1 MTALNTS
8 ANLNSRRAIWDQI
21 AMFFRLLWVC
31 RISTVSA
38 VFGVLLFLLVVQA
51 QNLLA
56 DTSYGDLSIAAF
68 LHWGKFFLG
77 LFVIWAF
84 TVHYAARRAVDDDYW
99 IVDAQTRLQINPGAF
114 EAICD
119 DIRDRHRFLITWVPR
134 LLGLIPFAAVAIGL
148 YKAHETVRGA
158 GLLPEGIDAQNLAVI
173 LGYIDAVAAIAFLVF
188 VIFRKQLVARSV
200 RRINHRRAAS
210 GGDPGTRYMQTL
222 VRGSLVVTVLV
233 FAVAYFAPIFI
244 GVGWPR
250 AALVPVL
257 FGILVLPLAW
267 IARCSHKDG
276 VPYLFFLALV
286 CALATGLN
294 TQFNDMRS
302 LPSDGAP
309 TDGRQIELDDAIKRW
324 QAANE
329 CSGQPERC
337 PSPLIVAA
345 DGGASRAAFMT
356 ATVLGAILDRTEEL
370 QPKLAGPARRI
381 FAISGVSG
389 GAVGAAFMRAALA
402 DAAETGGAPPCKIAR
417 VHRTWYGAPSS
428 NPNSRLSWKD
438 CLQALAAGDFLSPV
452 FVGLAFRDNFAPPTH
467 LLSERLRIR
476 DRAVLLEQALE
487 RHYNYVTGLSGSDF
501 FETGDFCADTSP
513 KKGLCRRFGYWN
525 NPELGADPAKWVPLL
540 LLNGTSVQTG
550 RRIVTSDLIST
561 TKGHPRQAL
570 YSPAYDLFE
579 MRSTACPAPSPH
591 PAGEPPTGTQSERS
605 ATEMQHCGTELLPL
619 DAPDILLSTAALTS
633 ARFPLISPAGAI
645 QNLNADGHGDEIVD
659 GGYFE
664 NSGVTTALDLWRA
677 LDARNLK
684 PLILALSNEPEGTH
698 DKDEVPRRP
707 DVTPAL
713 GPSMVAGLI
722 RGLPAR
728 IMGAASMPLE
738 TLLYTRSGHAAEA
751 RDLAVRILE
760 SSVKSLSAQGSGTGR
775 WYNFTMFASMK
786 PAASASGS
794 TREKSMCAKLL
805 DSVSKRQDKR
815 KDDDGSIRM
824 TKVSM
829 SWWLSYAVQ
838 ADIDAQLCAGENQTT
853 LANLM
858 KELQLSP

>member
-99 IVDAQTRLQINPGAF
+99 IVEAHTRLQINPGAF

-158 GLLPEGIDAQNLAVI
+158 GLLPEGIDAQNLAVK
-173 LGYIDAVAAIAFLVF
+173 LGCIDAVAAIAFLVF
-188 VIFRKQLVARSV
+188 VIFRKQLVARSI
-200 RRINHRRAAS
+200 RRINRRRPAS

-550 RRIVTSDLIST
+550 RRIITTDLIST
-561 TKGHPRQAL
+561 IRSGDSRQAL

-579 MRSTACPAPSPH
+579 MRSKACPKPLSNPQS
-591 PAGEPPTGTQSERS
+591 EPPNGTQSQRKQRS
-605 ATEMQHCGTELLPL
+605 ATEMQACGTKPLPL

-645 QNLNADGHGDEIVD
+645 ENLNADHHGDEIVD

-677 LDARNLK
+677 LYARNLK
-684 PLILALSNEPEGTH
+684 PVILALSNEPEGSH
-698 DKDEVPRRP
+698 DTDELPPRP

-713 GPSMVAGLI
+713 GKSMVAGLI

-728 IMGAASMPLE
+728 VIGAASMPLE

-751 RDLAVRILE
+751 RDLTVKILE
-760 SSVKSLSAQGSGTGR
+760 NSIKERPSAQGSGTGR
-775 WYNFTMFASMK
+775 WYHFTMFADMT
-786 PAASASGS
+786 AAPSLSGSAS
-794 TREKSMCAKLL
+794 EKATCAKL
-805 DSVSKRQDKR
+805 QDR
-815 KDDDGSIRM
+815 NISM

-829 SWWLSYAVQ
+829 SWWLSYTVQ
-838 ADIDAQLCAGENQTT
+838 ADIDAQLCARSNQET

-858 KELQLSP
+858 KELQVSP